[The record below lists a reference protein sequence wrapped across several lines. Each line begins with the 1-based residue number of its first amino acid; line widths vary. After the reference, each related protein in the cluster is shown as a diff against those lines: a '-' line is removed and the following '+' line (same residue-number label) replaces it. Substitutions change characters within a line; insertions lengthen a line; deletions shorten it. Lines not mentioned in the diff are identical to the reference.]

1 MGPAQMKQVIID
13 TDPGIDDA
21 AALLL
26 ALASPELEVV
36 AVTTIYG
43 NASVDACTVNALRLL
58 NLAGR
63 DDIPVYK
70 GVGKPLLRP
79 TNEGWAAHIHGPD
92 GLGGLGGVT
101 GNGGD
106 AIGSM
111 PRKGEAPGPAV
122 PVAGK
127 HAALAV
133 VETVMAAPGQITI
146 LALGRMTNVALALAL
161 EPAIAGA
168 VREIVVMGGAVS
180 VPGNVSP
187 VATANLHEDPDAA
200 AMVYRSGAP
209 IVQVGLDVCNQV
221 TVSPAQLG
229 AMAEAASPATRLL
242 AQATAYLR
250 DAYIRTGR
258 IGPEEGVRFN
268 DMPAVG
274 YAINPGLFTVRPALV
289 RIETQSELTRGQTVA
304 DWEARETNAGIC
316 LEVNSRGLTA
326 LFTERLTRGIP

>member
-1 MGPAQMKQVIID
+1 MKQVIID

-111 PRKGEAPGPAV
+111 PRKGEASGPAV

-127 HAALAV
+127 HAALAI

-221 TVSPAQLG
+221 TISPAQLG
-229 AMAEAASPATRLL
+229 DHGGGSLTGDPTAGPGHRLPAGRLYPHW
-242 AQATAYLR
+242 AY
-250 DAYIRTGR
+250 RTGR
-258 IGPEEGVRFN
+258 RGAFQR
-268 DMPAVG
+268 
-274 YAINPGLFTVRPALV
+274 YAR
-289 RIETQSELTRGQTVA
+289 
-304 DWEARETNAGIC
+304 
-316 LEVNSRGLTA
+316 
-326 LFTERLTRGIP
+326 RGIRHQPRTVHGPPSPGAY